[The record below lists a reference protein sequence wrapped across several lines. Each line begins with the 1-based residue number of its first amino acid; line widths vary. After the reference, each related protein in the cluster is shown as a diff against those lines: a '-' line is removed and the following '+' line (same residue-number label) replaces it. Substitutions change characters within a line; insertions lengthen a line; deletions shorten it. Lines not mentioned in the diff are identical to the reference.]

1 MAIQFTHLSDLK
13 QCDEVFA
20 LYRGDNGT
28 LGWMPKGAFAEGIL
42 NRRLLIAIDEV
53 DRFIGYLLYRV
64 VSRRATIAHLCVAK
78 EVRGKGVAAGLI
90 SALKTHTSELDGITV
105 KCRNDFDAHKFVF
118 TGAGKTD
125 DNGHLPADRGHV
137 RVLATL
143 LPRNTTSSRKS

>member
-90 SALKTHTSELDGITV
+90 KRHTLQNSTV
-105 KCRNDFDAHKFVF
+105 
-118 TGAGKTD
+118 
-125 DNGHLPADRGHV
+125 
-137 RVLATL
+137 
-143 LPRNTTSSRKS
+143 